1 MTSLLD
7 ELRGL
12 SSVACDTLDAEV
24 ASRFGPF
31 VDCTSNQAIAY
42 NELSKVDENGKLVY
56 QQLIYESIEVAH
68 WMFGKQSDATLEE
81 LAVELMMVNLALLI
95 APHITGRL
103 HIQTN
108 PKLAYSTA
116 KTIKNAERI
125 HSHFQHLSPALPPT
139 RICIKIPSTHEG
151 LAACRHL
158 EQRSITTLA
167 TALFSLEQAILAA
180 DSACRYVA
188 PYVNELKVHFEPG
201 HVDPDRDGSLLLCG
215 VIQEYYKRLGERR
228 GKPIRTEVMAA
239 SFVSVEEVMQLAG
252 VRNLTVSPGLLE
264 ELAGT
269 RVEGWGGA
277 TVGMVGRFVG
287 EEGFDEGR
295 AREVEGLVRE
305 GDEAGWRMAFT
316 RAEGGRA
323 EGRLVQALNIF
334 VGVQEG
340 LEEVVRRGVK
350 QGA

>member
-42 NELSKVDENGKLVY
+42 NELSKLDSDGKLVY
-56 QQLIYESIEVAH
+56 QQLIHESIEVAH
-68 WMFGKQSDATLEE
+68 WMFAKQSDATLEE

-116 KTIKNAERI
+116 KTIKNAERV
-125 HSHFQHLSPALPPT
+125 HSHFTHLSPSLSPS

-151 LAACRHL
+151 LLACRHL
-158 EQRSITTLA
+158 EAKGITTLA
-167 TALFSLEQAILAA
+167 TTLFSLEQAILA
-180 DSACRYVA
+180 SASSCRYVA
-188 PYVNELKVHFEPG
+188 PYVNELKVHFEQG
-201 HVDPDRDGSLLLCG
+201 YVDPDRNNSLFLCG
-215 VIQEYYKRLGERR
+215 VIQEYFRRR
-228 GKPIRTEVMAA
+228 GIGRTEVMAA
-239 SFVSVEEVMQLAG
+239 SFVTVEEVMQLAG
-252 VRNLTVSPGLLE
+252 VRNLTISPGLLE
-264 ELAGT
+264 VLAGT
-269 RVEGWGGA
+269 KVEGWTGA
-277 TVGMVGRFVG
+277 TVGMVGRWVG
-287 EEGFDEGR
+287 GEGGWDEGR
-295 AREVEGLVRE
+295 VREVERVVRE
-305 GDEAGWRMAFT
+305 GDEGGWRMAFM

-323 EGRLVQALNIF
+323 EGKLVQALNLF

-350 QGA
+350 QGL